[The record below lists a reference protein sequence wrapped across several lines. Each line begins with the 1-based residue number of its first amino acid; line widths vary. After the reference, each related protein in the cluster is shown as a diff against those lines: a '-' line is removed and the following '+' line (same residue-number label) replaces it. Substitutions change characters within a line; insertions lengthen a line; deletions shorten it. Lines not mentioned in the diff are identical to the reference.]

1 MSDINKQ
8 INICFPKSFSIDIT
22 NRFLRSLNY
31 TKDSYSFQQI
41 RYYFLHI
48 FIHFPSRRI
57 VRKPRL
63 ISIDVPKFPQN
74 ILFLSKLSN
83 ASSNTQILRTSR
95 ISSEGSH
102 FYPYQYLV
110 AIILEQL
117 HQTEI
122 LSLAS
127 NVNRET
133 GDSRTLPRT
142 RCTVF
147 RLFTNSN
154 GPLDSTF
161 IFDQDETACSY
172 RALYR
177 TRQRYIRI
185 YRLGDRNRVKRN
197 DASRMEFVFF
207 SSERRRRD
215 EKTGEKR
222 DRRLGGGCAL
232 LRS

>member
-1 MSDINKQ
+1 M
-8 INICFPKSFSIDIT
+8 F
-22 NRFLRSLNY
+22 NY
-31 TKDSYSFQQI
+31 IKDSYSFQQI
-41 RYYFLHI
+41 RYYSFHI
-48 FIHFPSRRI
+48 SIHFPSRQI
-57 VRKPRL
+57 VQKPRL
-63 ISIDVPKFPQN
+63 ISIDVTKFPKN
-74 ILFLSKLSN
+74 IPFLSKLSN
-83 ASSNTQILRTSR
+83 ASSNSQILQKSR

-110 AIILEQL
+110 AIILEQP

-127 NVNRET
+127 NANPKTR
-133 GDSRTLPRT
+133 DPRTLPRT

-147 RLFTNSN
+147 RPFANSN
-154 GPLDSTF
+154 GPLRSTF

-185 YRLGDRNRVKRN
+185 YRLGDRNRVKGN

-207 SSERRRRD
+207 SFERRRRD
-215 EKTGEKR
+215 ERTGEKR
-222 DRRLGGGCAL
+222 DRRLGGRGCAL